1 MLVLADAGNVAG
13 TIVGFAIAVAFAVV
27 CNRIAVRKGRGP
39 ILWAV
44 LGFFFPLIALIVI
57 LLLPRKAPSI

>member
-1 MLVLADAGNVAG
+1 MFVLADAGSVAG
-13 TIVGFAIAVAFAVV
+13 TIVGFAIAVAFAVI

-44 LGFFFPLIALIVI
+44 LGFFFPLIALIII
-57 LLLPRKAPSI
+57 LLLPRKAPRY